1 MPHCRSRTDD
11 SSDHEYAEPFISVI
25 IPHLNQ
31 PEHLGRCLQSLQ
43 RQSYPAARFEI
54 VVVDNGSKAL
64 PTSVIEKHSNA
75 RLEQESSPGPGPA
88 RNRGVAVARGPLLAF
103 IDADCIADERWLA
116 IIASTVGSKKSWRAI
131 GGDVRIAVRDP
142 MRFTQLE
149 AYESIFAYRQE
160 EYIRKLGFSGTGNLA
175 MHREDFAS
183 VGPFGGIEVAEDRE
197 WGRRA
202 KALGLQIQYAP
213 DMIVY
218 HPARVAF
225 SELYKKWDRHIAH
238 DASDFANLRFGLIRW
253 IMYAIAVAVSPVLEL
268 RRILA
273 SARVPSLRARWQAT
287 IALVRIR
294 VYRAR
299 CMVRHAYL
307 LTRGQG
313 PAGPL
318 WNKE

>member
-1 MPHCRSRTDD
+1 MNSTDH
-11 SSDHEYAEPFISVI
+11 DHAEPFISVI

-43 RQSYPAARFEI
+43 RQTYPTARFEI

-88 RNRGVAVARGPLLAF
+88 RNRGVAVARGKLLAF
-103 IDADCIADERWLA
+103 IDADCIADEQWLA
-116 IIASTVGSKKSWRAI
+116 SISSELGDVKIRRAI
-131 GGDVRIAVRDP
+131 GGDVRIAVTDP

-160 EYIRKLGFSGTGNLA
+160 EYIRKFGFSGTGNLA
-175 MHREDFAS
+175 MHREDFEL
-183 VGPFGGIEVAEDRE
+183 VGPFAGIKVAEDRD

-202 KALGLQIQYAP
+202 KALGLQIQYVP

-218 HPARVAF
+218 HPARVTF

-238 DASDFANLRFGLIRW
+238 DASDFADLRFGLIRW
-253 IMYAIAVAVSPVLEL
+253 IMYAIAVGVSPVLEMH
-268 RRILA
+268 RILA
-273 SARVPSLRARWQAT
+273 SSRVPSLRERWLAT
-287 IALVRIR
+287 TALVRIR
-294 VYRAR
+294 VYRAQ

-307 LTRGQG
+307 LTRNQG
-313 PAGPL
+313 HAGPL